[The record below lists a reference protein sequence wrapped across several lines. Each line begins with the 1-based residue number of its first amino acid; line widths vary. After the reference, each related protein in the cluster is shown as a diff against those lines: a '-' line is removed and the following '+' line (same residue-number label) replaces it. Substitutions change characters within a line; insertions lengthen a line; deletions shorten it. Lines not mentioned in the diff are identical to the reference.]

1 MLGMT
6 GRKKPAQSTRR
17 TQQARTQRR
26 VVYRTA
32 YQAAKFSTI
41 AHHEAGHAVF
51 CLLMDL
57 PFVRVEIFPDRH
69 PTPPDGTVLGNVIS
83 DRGWP
88 LWACPGT
95 AEYKPRQAREY
106 FKRDVCMTLAGP
118 LAETLHTR
126 CWKELPMNEG
136 DDEFVAYELASEL
149 YPQRGTRFNWLNTLR
164 FQTLEMLHHP
174 LVWQSVEAVADA
186 IFRFRTLTCGQVQ
199 QLVRQT
205 CQQNGCSFTELQAK
219 ARRAQRAASFLVV

>member
-1 MLGMT
+1 MT
-6 GRKKPAQSTRR
+6 GRKKPAPSTRR
-17 TQQARTQRR
+17 TQQARAQRR

-88 LWACPGT
+88 VWACPGT

-126 CWKELPMNEG
+126 CWQELPMNEG
-136 DDEFVAYELASEL
+136 DDEWVAYELAGEL
-149 YPQRGTRFNWLNTLR
+149 YPQRSSQFEWVNRLR
-164 FQTLEMLHHP
+164 FQTLQQLLCPE
-174 LVWQSVEAVADA
+174 VWAAVEAVADA
-186 IFRFRTLTCGQVQ
+186 LFRRRSLTNHQVQ
-199 QLVRQT
+199 LLVGQT
-205 CQQNGCSFTELQAK
+205 CQRNGIKEGK
-219 ARRAQRAASFLVV
+219 AR